1 MVHLKNNIS
10 YYLIIIHC
18 LLLHCRYVNTDTI
31 PQCDIMM
38 TKYEDMLLIFIKM
51 YGQDWPGNWA
61 VAAPGV
67 RIWGTA
73 DCRHQSPLTRRSWTS
88 RYIHP
93 IEWFVISDCSG
104 HCQDTAICHC
114 SWVCKH
120 FQTNLC
126 QWGEYISE

>member
-18 LLLHCRYVNTDTI
+18 LLLHCRFNVNTDTS

-67 RIWGTA
+67 RIWALQTVDTSHRWPGA
-73 DCRHQSPLTRRSWTS
+73 ARPLDTFILLSDLSSQTVQ
-88 RYIHP
+88 
-93 IEWFVISDCSG
+93 VIVRILQYVTVREC
-104 HCQDTAICHC
+104 ANI
-114 SWVCKH
+114 
-120 FQTNLC
+120 FRQTC
-126 QWGEYISE
+126 ASEVST